1 MKRNINLSISVVIPM
16 YNVESIVYEVLESVS
31 KQDYPILEFILIDNH
46 SADNSVRV
54 AEEFKRDHKNLKLQI
69 IKRKKTYGLSSS
81 YNLGARRAKGDYVV
95 TLHSDSTLP
104 SRGELRKLVKPF
116 LSDISVVATYPIL
129 LHPKDIWLT
138 YNFWQKCLFARS
150 VETEIPSM
158 NGKFDCYKKSA
169 FLKIGGY
176 DEKHF
181 SHFMGTEDADMRLRL
196 QKEGKIIPTKARVI
210 HLHGVDKNY
219 SLSDWIARRKFLAIS
234 YGRFLRLHARDMK
247 QEILAFL
254 VKPLIALTTPI
265 LSLIHPM
272 FLFLLLVFPFVYAPK
287 MFMERSTISDQRITM
302 LPFIIIVLIYYET
315 FWMLKSLLF
324 FRIKV

>member
-1 MKRNINLSISVVIPM
+1 MKRGTNLSVSVVIPI

-46 SADNSVRV
+46 STDNSIRV

-81 YNLGARRAKGDYVV
+81 YNLGAKRTKGNYVV

-104 SRGELRKLVKPF
+104 TKGELRKLIKPF
-116 LSDISVVATYPIL
+116 LSDMSVVATYPIL
-129 LHPKDIWLT
+129 LHPKDVWLT

-158 NGKFDCYKKSA
+158 NGKFDCYKKKT
-169 FLKIGGY
+169 FLQIGGY
-176 DEKHF
+176 DEKRFHH
-181 SHFMGTEDADMRLRL
+181 SMGTEDADMRFRL
-196 QKEGKIIPTKARVI
+196 TKEGKIIPTEARVV
-210 HLHGVDKNY
+210 HLHGADKNY

-265 LSLIHPM
+265 LFLIHPM
-272 FLFLLLVFPFVYAPK
+272 FLFLLLVFPFVYAPRL
-287 MFMERSTISDQRITM
+287 FMERSTFSDPRIIM
-302 LPFIIIVLIYYET
+302 LPFIIIFLIYYES
-315 FWMLKSLLF
+315 FWMLKSLFF